1 MISIWSK
8 CEKVLLLSK
17 LLPDLIQSSID
28 DDRWSMN
35 DVMGSGNEW
44 MNGYIR
50 TDAVCSTVF
59 MVFSFDSPN
68 KQTNKQKVSE
78 STFVVAWFVCVC
90 VCVCVC
96 VETLFFTHSV
106 IASFFVSLLVWR
118 RRGKF
123 LFSGR
128 WEEEVKS
135 SLAVGKRKV
144 SLLSQRRRGKF
155 LFSGDGEE
163 ESFFSRAGEKRKLN
177 LLRRL
182 RRESLIFSTRCEE
195 EVKSFPPAGKRKL
208 NRKI

>member
-68 KQTNKQKVSE
+68 KQQKVSE

-106 IASFFVSLLVWR
+106 IASFV
-118 RRGKF
+118 F
-123 LFSGR
+123 LFSCG
-128 WEEEVKS
+128 
-135 SLAVGKRKV
+135 G
-144 SLLSQRRRGKF
+144 G
-155 LFSGDGEE
+155 E

-177 LLRRL
+177 LLWRL
-182 RRESLIFSTRCEE
+182 AREKFLFSPNGEE
-195 EVKSFPPAGKRKL
+195 ESFFSLATEKRKVSFL
-208 NRKI
+208 GRVRRGS